1 MRPTPTSPDY
11 AIAEIRA
18 HLESLAD
25 PEYKAFNAKLIPNVA
40 ADTMIGIRVPVL
52 RAFAKELRRGDGRV
66 LEKFLADLPHRYFE
80 ENMLHAILIG
90 EVCAS
95 VEEVIAELTRFLP
108 YADNWA
114 VTDTIRIRALRR
126 ADADVRLWLD
136 QLARWAR
143 DTHTYTIRYSV
154 VALMADFL
162 DDRFDAMQLQL
173 VETIQSDEYYVNMAR
188 GLVFRDRAGQTVG
201 EHAAA
206 AGGATAG
213 PVDAQQDDP
222 EGLRIL
228 SGVVGT
234 QGVTA
239 IDAHQWRVRAF
250 SYTGMTTTSSARLRR
265 SLSGVEIHSP
275 A

>member
-1 MRPTPTSPDY
+1 MQPTPTSPDY

-25 PEYKAFNAKLIPNVA
+25 PEYEAFNAKLIPNVA

-66 LEKFLADLPHRYFE
+66 LEQFLADLPHRYFE

-143 DTHTYTIRYSV
+143 DTHTYTIRYAV

-173 VETIQSDEYYVNMAR
+173 VETMQSDEYYVNMAR
-188 GLVFRDRAGQTVG
+188 AWYF
-201 EHAAA
+201 
-206 AGGATAG
+206 ATALAKQWESTL
-213 PVDAQQDDP
+213 PLLVERRLDP
-222 EGLRIL
+222 WTHNKTIQKVCESYRVPSEHKALLRSMRIN
-228 SGVVGT
+228 G
-234 QGVTA
+234 A
-239 IDAHQWRVRAF
+239 
-250 SYTGMTTTSSARLRR
+250 
-265 SLSGVEIHSP
+265 
-275 A
+275 

>member
-1 MRPTPTSPDY
+1 MQPTPTSPDY
-11 AIAEIRA
+11 AIAGIRA

-52 RAFAKELRRGDGRV
+52 RAFAEELRRGDGRV
-66 LEKFLADLPHRYFE
+66 LEQFLSDLPHRYFE

-126 ADADVRLWLD
+126 ADADVRPWLD

-143 DTHTYTIRYSV
+143 DTHTYTIRYAV

-188 GLVFRDRAGQTVG
+188 AWYF
-201 EHAAA
+201 
-206 AGGATAG
+206 ATALAKQWESTL
-213 PVDAQQDDP
+213 PLLAERRLDP
-222 EGLRIL
+222 WTHNKTIQKACESYRVSSEHKALLRSMRIN
-228 SGVVGT
+228 G
-234 QGVTA
+234 A
-239 IDAHQWRVRAF
+239 
-250 SYTGMTTTSSARLRR
+250 
-265 SLSGVEIHSP
+265 
-275 A
+275 

>member
-1 MRPTPTSPDY
+1 MQPTSTSPDY

-66 LEKFLADLPHRYFE
+66 LEQFLADLPHRYFE

-143 DTHTYTIRYSV
+143 DTHTYTIRYAV

-188 GLVFRDRAGQTVG
+188 AWYF
-201 EHAAA
+201 
-206 AGGATAG
+206 ATALAKQWESAL
-213 PVDAQQDDP
+213 PLLAERRLDP
-222 EGLRIL
+222 WTHNKTIQKACESYRVSSEHKALLRSMRIN
-228 SGVVGT
+228 G
-234 QGVTA
+234 A
-239 IDAHQWRVRAF
+239 
-250 SYTGMTTTSSARLRR
+250 
-265 SLSGVEIHSP
+265 
-275 A
+275 

>member
-1 MRPTPTSPDY
+1 MQPTPTSPDY

-25 PEYKAFNAKLIPNVA
+25 PEYEAFNAKLIPNVA

-66 LEKFLADLPHRYFE
+66 LEQFLADLPHRYFE

-143 DTHTYTIRYSV
+143 DTHTYTIRYAV

-188 GLVFRDRAGQTVG
+188 AWYF
-201 EHAAA
+201 
-206 AGGATAG
+206 ATALAKQWESTL
-213 PVDAQQDDP
+213 PLLVERRLDP
-222 EGLRIL
+222 WTHNKTIQKACESYRVPSEHKALLRSMRIN
-228 SGVVGT
+228 
-234 QGVTA
+234 
-239 IDAHQWRVRAF
+239 RA
-250 SYTGMTTTSSARLRR
+250 
-265 SLSGVEIHSP
+265 
-275 A
+275 

>member
-188 GLVFRDRAGQTVG
+188 ALVISRPRWPNSGRARCRCWWSDGWTRG
-201 EHAAA
+201 
-206 AGGATAG
+206 
-213 PVDAQQDDP
+213 
-222 EGLRIL
+222 R
-228 SGVVGT
+228 
-234 QGVTA
+234 
-239 IDAHQWRVRAF
+239 
-250 SYTGMTTTSSARLRR
+250 TTRR
-265 SLSGVEIHSP
+265 SRRLANPIGCRRNARRYCDRCASMARESLFVYRYDDHLIRKVEKEP
-275 A
+275 

>member
-1 MRPTPTSPDY
+1 MQPTPTSPDY

-66 LEKFLADLPHRYFE
+66 LEQFLADLPHRYFE

-90 EVCAS
+90 EVCTS

-126 ADADVRLWLD
+126 ADADVCLWLD

-143 DTHTYTIRYSV
+143 DTHTYTIRYAV

-188 GLVFRDRAGQTVG
+188 AWYF
-201 EHAAA
+201 
-206 AGGATAG
+206 ATALAKQWESTL
-213 PVDAQQDDP
+213 PLLVERRLDP
-222 EGLRIL
+222 WTHNKTIQKACESYRVSSEHKALLRSMRIN
-228 SGVVGT
+228 G
-234 QGVTA
+234 A
-239 IDAHQWRVRAF
+239 
-250 SYTGMTTTSSARLRR
+250 
-265 SLSGVEIHSP
+265 
-275 A
+275 

>member
-1 MRPTPTSPDY
+1 MQPTPTSPDY

-66 LEKFLADLPHRYFE
+66 LGQFLADLPHRYFE

-95 VEEVIAELTRFLP
+95 VEEAIAELARFLP

-126 ADADVRLWLD
+126 ADADVRPWLD

-143 DTHTYTIRYSV
+143 DTHTYTIRYAV

-188 GLVFRDRAGQTVG
+188 AWYF
-201 EHAAA
+201 
-206 AGGATAG
+206 ATALAKQWESTL
-213 PVDAQQDDP
+213 PLLVERRLDP
-222 EGLRIL
+222 WTHNKTIQKACESYRVSSEHKALLRSMRIN
-228 SGVVGT
+228 G
-234 QGVTA
+234 A
-239 IDAHQWRVRAF
+239 
-250 SYTGMTTTSSARLRR
+250 
-265 SLSGVEIHSP
+265 
-275 A
+275 

>member
-66 LEKFLADLPHRYFE
+66 LEKFLAELPHRYFE

-188 GLVFRDRAGQTVG
+188 AWYF
-201 EHAAA
+201 
-206 AGGATAG
+206 ATALAKQWESTL
-213 PVDAQQDDP
+213 PLLVERRLDP
-222 EGLRIL
+222 WTHNKTIQKACESYRVSSERKALLRSMRIN
-228 SGVVGT
+228 G
-234 QGVTA
+234 A
-239 IDAHQWRVRAF
+239 
-250 SYTGMTTTSSARLRR
+250 
-265 SLSGVEIHSP
+265 
-275 A
+275 

>member
-188 GLVFRDRAGQTVG
+188 ARYF
-201 EHAAA
+201 
-206 AGGATAG
+206 ATALAKQWESTL
-213 PVDAQQDDP
+213 PLLVERRLDPWTHNKTIQKACESYRCRRNARRYCDRCASMARESLFVYRYDDH
-222 EGLRIL
+222 LIRK
-228 SGVVGT
+228 
-234 QGVTA
+234 
-239 IDAHQWRVRAF
+239 
-250 SYTGMTTTSSARLRR
+250 
-265 SLSGVEIHSP
+265 VEKEP
-275 A
+275 

>member
-1 MRPTPTSPDY
+1 MQPTPTSPDY

-66 LEKFLADLPHRYFE
+66 LEQFLADLPHRYFE

-95 VEEVIAELTRFLP
+95 VEEAIAELTRFLP

-143 DTHTYTIRYSV
+143 DTHTYTIRYAV

-188 GLVFRDRAGQTVG
+188 AWYF
-201 EHAAA
+201 
-206 AGGATAG
+206 ATALAKQWESTL
-213 PVDAQQDDP
+213 PLLVERRLDP
-222 EGLRIL
+222 WTHNKTIQKACESYRVSSEHKALLRSMRIN
-228 SGVVGT
+228 G
-234 QGVTA
+234 A
-239 IDAHQWRVRAF
+239 
-250 SYTGMTTTSSARLRR
+250 
-265 SLSGVEIHSP
+265 
-275 A
+275 

>member
-66 LEKFLADLPHRYFE
+66 LEQFLADLPHRYFE

-126 ADADVRLWLD
+126 ADADVRPWLD

-143 DTHTYTIRYSV
+143 DTHTYTIRYAV

-173 VETIQSDEYYVNMAR
+173 AETIQSDEYYVNMAR
-188 GLVFRDRAGQTVG
+188 AWYF
-201 EHAAA
+201 
-206 AGGATAG
+206 ATALAKQWESTL
-213 PVDAQQDDP
+213 PLLVERRLDP
-222 EGLRIL
+222 WTHNKTIQKACESYRVSSGHKALLRSMRIN
-228 SGVVGT
+228 G
-234 QGVTA
+234 A
-239 IDAHQWRVRAF
+239 
-250 SYTGMTTTSSARLRR
+250 
-265 SLSGVEIHSP
+265 
-275 A
+275 

>member
-1 MRPTPTSPDY
+1 MQPTPTSPDY

-66 LEKFLADLPHRYFE
+66 LEQFLADLPHRYFE

-143 DTHTYTIRYSV
+143 DTHTYTIRYAV

-188 GLVFRDRAGQTVG
+188 AWYF
-201 EHAAA
+201 
-206 AGGATAG
+206 ATALAKQWESTL
-213 PVDAQQDDP
+213 PLLVERRLDP
-222 EGLRIL
+222 WTHNKTIQKACESYRVSSEHKALLRSMRIN
-228 SGVVGT
+228 G
-234 QGVTA
+234 A
-239 IDAHQWRVRAF
+239 
-250 SYTGMTTTSSARLRR
+250 
-265 SLSGVEIHSP
+265 
-275 A
+275 

>member
-1 MRPTPTSPDY
+1 MPTSPDY

-25 PEYKAFNAKLIPNVA
+25 PEYKAFNAKLIPNIA

-52 RAFAKELRRGDGRV
+52 RAFAKELSRGDGRV
-66 LEKFLADLPHRYFE
+66 LEQFLADLPHRYFE

-90 EVCAS
+90 EACAS
-95 VEEVIAELTRFLP
+95 VKEAIAELTWFLP

-126 ADADVRLWLD
+126 ADADVRPWFD

-143 DTHTYTIRYSV
+143 DTHTYTIRYAV

-188 GLVFRDRAGQTVG
+188 AWYF
-201 EHAAA
+201 
-206 AGGATAG
+206 ATALAKQWESAL
-213 PVDAQQDDP
+213 PLLVERRLDP
-222 EGLRIL
+222 WTHNKTIQKACESYRVSSECKALLRSMRIN
-228 SGVVGT
+228 G
-234 QGVTA
+234 A
-239 IDAHQWRVRAF
+239 
-250 SYTGMTTTSSARLRR
+250 
-265 SLSGVEIHSP
+265 
-275 A
+275 